1 MSDEVKQN
9 YELAEN
15 DYITGM
21 KYKEIAEKYGV
32 TINTVKSWKTRYG
45 WNRNKNGVH
54 TKCEMV

>member
-32 TINTVKSWKTRYG
+32 TYK
-45 WNRNKNGVH
+45 
-54 TKCEMV
+54 